1 MHPKTILIQISI
13 PVNEITYCMHCSSLG
28 ILNPYIFMVY
38 AFVCVCVSEWLK
50 IQKQKEFAFD
60 PGSAGCP
67 RAWQA
72 VTHAAYR
79 KF

>member
-1 MHPKTILIQISI
+1 MCVHL
-13 PVNEITYCMHCSSLG
+13 
-28 ILNPYIFMVY
+28 
-38 AFVCVCVSEWLK
+38 CVCVSEWVK

-72 VTHAAYR
+72 VTHAGYR